1 MGVMGSLSQQLIN
14 IYDGRGLQRSHS
26 LGWKQDATLAPG
38 GEARGNMSGLS
49 SWHPGLTRA
58 GGGSRFIGT
67 RAAQLVVGV
76 ERERER
82 ERERILGPE
91 NWIWWKIQIFE
102 CPPQDNNDTRY

>member
-1 MGVMGSLSQQLIN
+1 MGVMGSLSQQLIDN
-14 IYDGRGLQRSHS
+14 YDGRGLQRSPS
-26 LGWKQDATLAPG
+26 LSWKQDATLLHWPPGG

-49 SWHPGLTRA
+49 SWHPQLTRA

-82 ERERILGPE
+82 ITPALSQDQDLK
-91 NWIWWKIQIFE
+91 NALLIWSIVF
-102 CPPQDNNDTRY
+102 